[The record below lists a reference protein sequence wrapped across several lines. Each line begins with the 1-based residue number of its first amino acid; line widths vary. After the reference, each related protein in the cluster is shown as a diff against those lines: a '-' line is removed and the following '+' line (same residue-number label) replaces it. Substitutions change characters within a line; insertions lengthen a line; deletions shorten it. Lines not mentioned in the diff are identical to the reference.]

1 MDRIPTRNSP
11 YYRPDC
17 RFRQFLE
24 FVNRMFINHYTL
36 RQIDSVD
43 ETLVATRGRTGMI
56 QFIPSKAAKSAVKF
70 WVLAESTTSNVIT
83 YTVSKYDCK
92 TFAYW
97 HYYHKHS
104 SFWLIKLMSTRTCY
118 MFESVLM
125 LCNLAGYILHIK
137 TYLRKTYEPSHT
149 SLQGTYVVKSLD
161 VHVSTHGP
169 WLPGCQGQLFL

>member
-70 WVLAESTTSNVIT
+70 WVLAESTT
-83 YTVSKYDCK
+83 
-92 TFAYW
+92 
-97 HYYHKHS
+97 
-104 SFWLIKLMSTRTCY
+104 R
-118 MFESVLM
+118 
-125 LCNLAGYILHIK
+125 YILHIK